1 LPVRWTGKNE
11 ENAESDSKAEHL
23 MPNDYSVEIH
33 KYLSDK
39 IRKAEQAVKLGDQH
53 TAAHARGQLE
63 ELMWIRRYLRE
74 NIDLKN
80 FVYY

>member
-1 LPVRWTGKNE
+1 
-11 ENAESDSKAEHL
+11 

-39 IRKAEQAVKLGDQH
+39 IREAEQAVKLDNQQ

-63 ELMWIRRYLRE
+63 ELQWIRRYLQE

>member
-1 LPVRWTGKNE
+1 
-11 ENAESDSKAEHL
+11 
-23 MPNDYSVEIH
+23 MPNDYSVAIH

-39 IRKAEQAVKLGDQH
+39 ILEAEQAIKLGDQD

-63 ELMWIRRYLRE
+63 ELQWIRRYLQE

>member
-1 LPVRWTGKNE
+1 
-11 ENAESDSKAEHL
+11 

-33 KYLSDK
+33 KYLSNK
-39 IRKAEQAVKLGDQH
+39 IAEAEHAVQLGDED

-63 ELMWIRRYLRE
+63 ELRWIRRYLQE

-80 FVYY
+80 FVYF

>member
-1 LPVRWTGKNE
+1 
-11 ENAESDSKAEHL
+11 

-33 KYLSDK
+33 KYLSAK
-39 IRKAEQAVKLGDQH
+39 IREAEQAVKLGDQD
-53 TAAHARGQLE
+53 TAAHARGQLA
-63 ELMWIRRYLRE
+63 ELQWIRKYLQE